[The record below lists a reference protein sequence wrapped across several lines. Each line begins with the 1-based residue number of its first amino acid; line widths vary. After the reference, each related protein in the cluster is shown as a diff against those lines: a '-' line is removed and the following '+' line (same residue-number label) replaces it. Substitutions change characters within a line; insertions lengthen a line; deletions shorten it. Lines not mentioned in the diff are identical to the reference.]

1 MEEVIVTLSLLPT
14 TVTMTSTMHVFVGR
28 VGGND
33 GRTAS
38 SSNDS

>member
-1 MEEVIVTLSLLPT
+1 MVEVIVTPPLLPT
-14 TVTMTSTMHVFVGR
+14 TLTMTSMMHVFVGR